1 MVSINRFES
10 YSIQH
15 DVQLLNYVPIY
26 SQLDD
31 KSGDALTQGYFVF
44 DEFLAWLFLRSSVR
58 SNHHN
63 MVTSGPNKNKM
74 ATAIM
79 PNLKHQSGSQETSW

>member
-31 KSGDALTQGYFVF
+31 KSGDALSQGYFVF